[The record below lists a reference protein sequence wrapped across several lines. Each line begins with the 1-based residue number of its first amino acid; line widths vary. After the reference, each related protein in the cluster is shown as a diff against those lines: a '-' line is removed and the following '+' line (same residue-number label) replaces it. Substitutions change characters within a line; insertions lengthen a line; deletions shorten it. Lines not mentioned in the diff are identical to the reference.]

1 MTAEN
6 SDCPSLK
13 SRIGERK
20 ISSVSDF
27 GRFMFI
33 FLSSLVCCLRRSLC
47 RLNIFVY
54 VSVKRKFNKHMR
66 LFYACVFLI

>member
-27 GRFMFI
+27 GRFMFN
-33 FLSSLVCCLRRSLC
+33 FVLYCQPTVCVGL
-47 RLNIFVY
+47 FVPTG
-54 VSVKRKFNKHMR
+54 
-66 LFYACVFLI
+66 

>member
-33 FLSSLVCCLRRSLC
+33 FLSSLVYLCSL
-47 RLNIFVY
+47 LSASVSM
-54 VSVKRKFNKHMR
+54 SVKYFR
-66 LFYACVFLI
+66 LRVCQKKV